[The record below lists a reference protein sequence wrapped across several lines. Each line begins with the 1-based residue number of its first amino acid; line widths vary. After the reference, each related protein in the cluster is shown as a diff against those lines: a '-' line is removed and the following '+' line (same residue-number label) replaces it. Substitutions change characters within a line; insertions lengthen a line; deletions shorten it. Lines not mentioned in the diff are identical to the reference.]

1 MEITENGLVFSDDKN
16 KIDAAAV
23 HHYLSTQS
31 YWAREI
37 PLEIVLKSIANS
49 VCFGIYKDTRQI
61 GFARW
66 ITDGATFAYLA
77 DVYIEEEFRG
87 QGLSKKLMTIMLF
100 HEELQNL
107 RRYMLATQDAHG
119 LYSQFGFGS
128 LESPE
133 NMMAIVIKN
142 AYIKHKD

>member
-1 MEITENGLVFSDDKN
+1 
-16 KIDAAAV
+16 
-23 HHYLSTQS
+23 
-31 YWAREI
+31 
-37 PLEIVLKSIANS
+37 
-49 VCFGIYKDTRQI
+49 
-61 GFARW
+61 
-66 ITDGATFAYLA
+66 LA